1 LSLLVAVAEKN
12 RNPTSA
18 QLFGALKMTGLLSD
32 LIMKHPEVK
41 NGMESFVMQHV
52 TPILAGPQ
60 PREGWLR
67 AMALELLASVA
78 KSGLQYTNE
87 EVGFV
92 FVTVPPVCVLIFFLS
107 FFILMG
113 RRRLIY
119 PPACPYRISGGTSK
133 LWLRRWMIVISQLGS
148 MLRLR

>member
-87 EVGFV
+87 EVKFGFY
-92 FVTVPPVCVLIFFLS
+92 FLHSTPLYIFWFLNGKTETDISSCVS
-107 FFILMG
+107 
-113 RRRLIY
+113 
-119 PPACPYRISGGTSK
+119 
-133 LWLRRWMIVISQLGS
+133 V
-148 MLRLR
+148 